1 MRTTI
6 KMIAERAGVSI
17 GTVDRVLHD
26 RPYVKAEVRERVL
39 RVMEELDYH
48 PNRMASALATS
59 GTPRKLALVQP
70 EWEEGFVRDEM
81 DAGTARFL
89 EEYRDYNVSLD
100 IRNYPSGDEAEC
112 LRLLNEAVEN
122 GAQAVALCASGTEEI
137 RRALER
143 LSERGVPGA
152 TFNSDV
158 PGGRRICYVGED
170 GHRAGRVAGEIASC
184 FLSRGDAFLV
194 IYADPKYTA
203 HKARVDGFL
212 ERLGEIGDMDLNL
225 QAKILQV
232 LQEGI
237 IYPVGSVLPE
247 KIDVRVIA
255 ATHRDYRKTAETV
268 ESALAAHPNLRMVYM
283 ANPSVPACAEVLRSR
298 GLAEK
303 VHILSH
309 DCGPEIQE
317 LLKSGEVDFTIGQ
330 DLAYQPY
337 QALSVLF
344 EALMGQRPD
353 RDTYVTACPILNSE
367 SI

>member
-143 LSERGVPGA
+143 LSERGIPVA

-212 ERLGEIGDMDLNL
+212 ERLEIG
-225 QAKILQV
+225 
-232 LQEGI
+232 
-237 IYPVGSVLPE
+237 
-247 KIDVRVIA
+247 R
-255 ATHRDYRKTAETV
+255 
-268 ESALAAHPNLRMVYM
+268 AHV
-283 ANPSVPACAEVLRSR
+283 
-298 GLAEK
+298 
-303 VHILSH
+303 
-309 DCGPEIQE
+309 
-317 LLKSGEVDFTIGQ
+317 
-330 DLAYQPY
+330 
-337 QALSVLF
+337 
-344 EALMGQRPD
+344 
-353 RDTYVTACPILNSE
+353 
-367 SI
+367 

>member
-70 EWEEGFVRDEM
+70 EW
-81 DAGTARFL
+81 DALSNYVLLRFYQIAL
-89 EEYRDYNVSLD
+89 YRTFIELYFNQESVSSIHRIHRYNVSLD

-143 LSERGVPGA
+143 LSERGIPVA

-212 ERLGEIGDMDLNL
+212 ERLAER
-225 QAKILQV
+225 
-232 LQEGI
+232 GI
-237 IYPVGSVLPE
+237 PE
-247 KIDVRVIA
+247 ENGVIA